1 MICGQG
7 VWGDVGRAMGMGWC
21 AAGGLAAVSGDWRGF
36 WGGGRVDEGEVGDG
50 DGGLDWVV

>member
-1 MICGQG
+1 MGCDLCGATLGARGWGG
-7 VWGDVGRAMGMGWC
+7 VRLEDWLR
-21 AAGGLAAVSGDWRGF
+21 SGDWRGF